1 MPPISD
7 ELRHRCVFEYE
18 RSKNYKQVASKLNVN
33 RHTVKRWVTAGA
45 NGGALKNK
53 KGQGRKKSMSA
64 EAAST
69 AVDLLLSGVT
79 MVHSR

>member
-18 RSKNYKQVASKLNVN
+18 RSKTYKQVASKLNGN
-33 RHTVKRWVTAGA
+33 RHTVKRWVTASA

-69 AVDLLLSGVT
+69 AR
-79 MVHSR
+79 MEFY